1 MNIKI
6 VGIPCPKTERTFLNA
21 QVAAGEWG
29 FEDEVQLVTD
39 INVISKFGIVH
50 MPAVIINHK
59 EKASGRIPS
68 LYELR
73 KWIQDEIDEE
83 VAA

>member
-1 MNIKI
+1 MDIKI
-6 VGIPCPKTERTFLNA
+6 IGISCPKTERTFLNA

-29 FEDEVQLVTD
+29 FEDQVQLITD
-39 INVISKFGIVH
+39 INVITKYGIVH
-50 MPAVIINHK
+50 MPAVFINHK

-68 LYELR
+68 LYEMR
-73 KWIQDEIDEE
+73 KWIKDEIDQE